1 MNKTERESLAARLA
15 ENSIV
20 LLKNENDVL
29 PLASGDTI
37 AVFGRAQT
45 GTLFSGNGSGGAHV
59 AGCQTLLEACEETG
73 LVPEPLLKGFYAY
86 KFAGEP
92 VSEADEFDWTKVSE
106 MVNSGIMYEIFGRYR
121 PPVEN
126 LRSPIPL
133 RSRLPKK
140 PTRPCWYWG
149 AIPVERNATATRNL
163 TIFDCQ
169 RRKTCRHRLSPF
181 PSCGC
186 GAQHQRPC

>member
-92 VSEADEFDWTKVSE
+92 VSKADEFDWTKVSE

-121 PPVEN
+121 PPLEEFE
-126 LRSPIPL
+126 IPGTL
-133 RSRLPKK
+133 AQQTAEKTDTALLVL
-140 PTRPCWYWG
+140 G
-149 AIPVERNATATRNL
+149 RNSGGVTATRNP
-163 TIFDCQ
+163 TTF
-169 RRKTCRHRLSPF
+169 
-181 PSCGC
+181 
-186 GAQHQRPC
+186 